1 MIGSVANY
9 LKKNGWNKGGMILT
23 DLTINS
29 NEKLLERFSKM
40 SYKPHTLYKD
50 YQSKNI
56 TASEPIGVNEK
67 LAVIKRI
74 EGKTACTVSGTTISI
89 RLQDTIEVD
98 YML

>member
-1 MIGSVANY
+1 
-9 LKKNGWNKGGMILT
+9 MILT

-74 EGKTACTVSGTTISI
+74 EGKTACTVSGTTIYTITRYNRS
-89 RLQDTIEVD
+89 RLYALAVFTLAQEIK
-98 YML
+98 LASQ